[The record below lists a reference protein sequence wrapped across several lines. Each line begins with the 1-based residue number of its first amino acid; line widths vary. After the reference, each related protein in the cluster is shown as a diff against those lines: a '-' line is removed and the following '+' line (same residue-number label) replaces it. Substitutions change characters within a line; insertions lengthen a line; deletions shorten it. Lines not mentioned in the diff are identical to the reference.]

1 MAIHNVVPP
10 FISCFCF
17 AYNRTHPERV
27 LLPKQYW
34 FRWPTVFNYMLSG
47 SPTLIFWISIP
58 PKCIIII
65 LLSFYNSEH
74 RFWGKCRISKKLL
87 MHIDLVII
95 LVINNKIGLSWDSP
109 TKKFK
114 RRKNELWHI
123 QRERYYNII
132 FVMSFT
138 LLSESSVCL
147 QIMLVTMTFPKME
160 RKLYLPLPI
169 ILVKNFNMSRLPSL

>member
-10 FISCFCF
+10 FISFFCF
-17 AYNRTHPERV
+17 VYNRNTEGVYCPSNTCSATD
-27 LLPKQYW
+27 YI
-34 FRWPTVFNYMLSG
+34 FNYILSG
-47 SPTLIFWISIP
+47 SLTLTFWISMP
-58 PKCIIII
+58 PRYFYYIII
-65 LLSFYNSEH
+65 SYFYNSEH
-74 RFWGKCRISKKLL
+74 RFWEKCITLKKLF
-87 MHIDLVII
+87 MHIYLII
-95 LVINNKIGLSWDSP
+95 RLGINNKIGLSWDSP
-109 TKKFK
+109 TQKFK

-132 FVMSFT
+132 LVMSFT